1 MCAFLRSCVSW
12 KTKTLDHWIREES
25 SWTCADTVHAGGSW
39 RSRTNE
45 RKRARAEEG
54 KGGSCSETKGN
65 TSWRPERRPW
75 RTETRVAKSNN
86 TFLWFPPGFTSR
98 GSRNGVPQRLITYI
112 ESFFDGQVGLKYRQI
127 NIKNKKALVK
137 IWYVLLKC
145 NSLNTQKLSQ
155 EKN

>member
-1 MCAFLRSCVSW
+1 MGWELKKWSGRYWSNVWSTRQEETSAMCAFPRSCVSW

-112 ESFFDGQVGLKYRQI
+112 ESFFWWTSRF
-127 NIKNKKALVK
+127 K
-137 IWYVLLKC
+137 ISP
-145 NSLNTQKLSQ
+145 N
-155 EKN
+155 